1 MNRSNDDDVRLLNEE
16 EQQQSKTIAN
26 NKRIYKVYNNDKL
39 ILVTANYHLA
49 VKILTRQ
56 EQGKLVV
63 ARRPRV
69 D

>member
-1 MNRSNDDDVRLLNEE
+1 MDRSNNEDVRLLDKE
-16 EQQQSKTIAN
+16 EQRQSETTN

-63 ARRPRV
+63 ARRPQV
-69 D
+69 EK